1 MKRLEKLSLALAVGL
16 FGFTAGSP
24 AQAELTLSQSPLF
37 LITPVQPALI
47 MAVDDS
53 GSMDSEIL
61 VDGNDGAMWWNS
73 NNESF
78 TGLGPDADATGNIPA
93 PGRLNFNAGGGNG
106 GPWQK
111 YTYVFPNGGSNQDGR
126 RLGLGNHHG
135 VPPLPQFAYARSP
148 EFNAIYFNPEIE
160 YPPWPSEGSDTFTD
174 ASITAAKAD
183 PERGNQ
189 TWNLTENKEENDE
202 HWTFTFYEGMTIPS
216 GTRIKEAEDDHC
228 DNDVDDVEFDDWKD
242 VGPAGINIT
251 EEDCDVAISYYP
263 ATFWLTDGNSPPA
276 DFGYTGTPI
285 PGGLTPDGL
294 PMFGYEIRPSNF
306 DSTVKYNEAIQQF
319 ANWFQYY
326 RKRVH
331 LTRAAMGRSFVD
343 TSFLRLGFTTIN
355 DRNNVTMRDMAVDS
369 DREEYYDWQYGLV
382 GSGGTPNKQAVKHIG
397 EQFERGGDNAP
408 ILESCQRNFGML
420 VTDGF
425 SNTNNPGVGNTDGPS
440 TPTGEP
446 AAFGSVLS
454 DSESNTMADIAYSFY
469 NTHLRSGDIA
479 GGEVPTP
486 SACDQA
492 NPPLDLDCNDDP
504 HMNLFAVTLG
514 AKGLIFGRDED
525 ATNDPLNEL
534 TSSDWPT
541 AFPTRNPSTVDD
553 LWHAALNSRGGMF
566 SATNPQELVD
576 ALTAVLREIA
586 SRIEPVGVSAT
597 STRLDEDTQF
607 FESELDSTTWSG
619 DLRAIDANENTEN
632 WSAENNLPAHG
643 SRTIKTSIGGAGVDF
658 TTNAAVRDAI
668 FDNTGPVDSTEIDR
682 QNMIINYLRG
692 NQDNEQPGGSLRER
706 DGVIGDI
713 ANSRP
718 TFVGPVNEGWGRLDS
733 NYLDYVNG
741 AKQNIKQVL
750 VGANDGMLHAF
761 DSDSGIEQFAYI
773 PSMVHENLPELAD
786 PDYVHRFY
794 VDGQIGIGD
803 VKRSGWTTVA
813 VAGLGSGGKG
823 VFALDLKTKDVIW
836 EIDTDHPDVGEHI
849 GHVFGK
855 PVVTR
860 AGGRWVAVFGNGYN
874 SQEGTAGLIVA
885 DILSGSAQFIPTNSA
900 TDNGLS
906 EVAVF
911 MDPVDRLNALRAYAG
926 DLKGNMWRFDFDG
939 AQFPTSEFGANPLI
953 QVDNNRAITS
963 APTLAALPGGGL
975 MVFFGSG
982 KLLETGD
989 RVGNATEFDRFW
1001 AVRDRNS
1008 RFNNTSGLAQATM
1021 TFEDG
1026 NRVIEGVEGATDGWV
1041 LKLGIGSDETG
1052 ERVLAKP
1059 VVTFGRLIFTTF
1071 EPDDDPCAPGG
1082 IRRIYLLNAL
1092 NASGQ
1097 FDTDEC
1103 NNCGVIEVGLGAPID
1118 PAIIIRPPPT
1128 GDRFDDDNPPPPFDP
1143 GDGTLPD
1150 GSTVGAVTR
1159 WCSTLLIQVAGEGQ
1173 VPIGNVCDG
1182 RQVWRQA
1189 R

>member
-16 FGFTAGSP
+16 FGFTAGAP

-53 GSMDSEIL
+53 GSMDGEVIFPT
-61 VDGNDGAMWWNS
+61 NDGALWWNTGTRSFS
-73 NNESF
+73 NGSE
-78 TGLGPDADATGNIPA
+78 
-93 PGRLNFNAGGGNG
+93 LNFNTAGGANNT
-106 GPWQK
+106 WKK
-111 YTYVFPNGGSNQDGR
+111 YVYLFPNGSDGTGGHRRRYSDSNHD
-126 RLGLGNHHG
+126 HFAI
-135 VPPLPQFAYARSP
+135 PPTSNFAYARSP
-148 EFNAIYFNPEIE
+148 RFNAIYFDPAQE
-160 YPPWPSEGSDTFTD
+160 YPPLPSAGSDSFGD
-174 ASITAAKAD
+174 SDPTAAKVDA
-183 PERGNQ
+183 PRGNSIFD
-189 TWNLTENKEENDE
+189 LTTPRIDIDGNWVFKMHRDMLIPKG
-202 HWTFTFYEGMTIPS
+202 TTIS
-216 GTRIKEAEDDHC
+216 
-228 DNDVDDVEFDDWKD
+228 
-242 VGPAGINIT
+242 PAAGD
-251 EEDCDVAISYYP
+251 DCDLEDLDGNDISYGPDTTLSEDAVVDEGDCEMGIEYLP
-263 ATFWLTDGNSPPA
+263 ATFWLPASEGPPDG
-276 DFGYTGTPI
+276 FVGTPL
-285 PGGLTPDGL
+285 GGGMAPDGL
-294 PMFGYEIRPSNF
+294 PTLLGYEITPDNF
-306 DSTVKYNEAIQQF
+306 GTAYGDMIQKF
-319 ANWFQYY
+319 ANWFSYY
-326 RKRVH
+326 RKRSL
-331 LTRAAMGRSFVD
+331 LTRSAIGRSFEEV
-343 TSFLRLGFTTIN
+343 SFLRTGFFTIN
-355 DRNNVTMRDMAVDS
+355 NRNNVTMRDMAATN
-369 DREEYYDWQYGLV
+369 DRQEFFDWHYDLRGV
-382 GSGGTPNKQAVKHIG
+382 GGTPNKQAVNHLG
-397 EQFERGGDNAP
+397 NQFKRSSATGGAP
-408 ILESCQRNFGML
+408 ILEACQRNFGML

-425 SNTNNPGVGNTDGPS
+425 SNPASISGIGNEDGALPL
-440 TPTGEP
+440 PLGD
-446 AAFGSVLS
+446 SVS
-454 DSESNTMADIAYSFY
+454 GTMADLAYSFY
-469 NTHLRSGDIA
+469 RDNLRPPPAFEA
-479 GGEVPTP
+479 GQVPTP

-492 NPPLDLDCNDDP
+492 NPPLHLDCQDDL
-504 HMNLFAVTLG
+504 HMNLFAISLG
-514 AKGLIFGRDED
+514 AKGIEFGVNEAATED
-525 ATNDPLNEL
+525 PFASPP
-534 TSSDWPT
+534 SWPT
-541 AFPTRNPSTVDD
+541 NFPARHPSAVDD
-553 LWHAALNSRGGMF
+553 LWHATLNTRGQMF
-566 SATNPQELVD
+566 SATNPGELVD
-576 ALTAVLREIA
+576 ALTGVLREIA

-632 WSAENNLPAHG
+632 WSAENKLPVPGARKIFTRIGNTQENFTPSDDLRTALFGG
-643 SRTIKTSIGGAGVDF
+643 SAPSGSD
-658 TTNAAVRDAI
+658 
-668 FDNTGPVDSTEIDR
+668 ER
-682 QNMIINYLRG
+682 QLQDKIINYLRG
-692 NQDNEQPGGSLRER
+692 DQSNEQPGGPLRER

-718 TFVGPVNEGWGRLDS
+718 TFVGPINEGWGRLPGEGDPS
-733 NYLDYVNG
+733 GYLGYVNG
-741 AKQNIKQVL
+741 DKQNLDLVL

-761 DSDSGIEQFAYI
+761 DSDSGIERFAYI
-773 PSMVHENLPELAD
+773 PSMAHENLAELAD

-794 VDGQIGIGD
+794 VDGQIGVGD
-803 VKRSGWTTVA
+803 IKDGIWTTVA
-813 VAGLGSGGKG
+813 VAGLGAGGKG
-823 VFALDLKTKDVIW
+823 VVAIDLDKGNEKVLW
-836 EIDTDHPDVGEHI
+836 EIDTDHPDVGPHI

-874 SQEGTAGLIVA
+874 SQEGKAGLIVA
-885 DILSGSAQFIPTNSA
+885 DILSGSAQFIPTDSA

-926 DLKGNMWRFDFDG
+926 DLKGNMWRFDFTG
-939 AQFPTSEFGANPLI
+939 GSVASGFGTNPLI

-963 APTLAALPGGGL
+963 APTLAALPGGGI

-982 KLLETGD
+982 KLLETDD

-1001 AVRDRNS
+1001 AVRDRNN
-1008 RFNNTSGLAQATM
+1008 RFPNTNALAQATM
-1021 TFEDG
+1021 TSAPGG
-1026 NRVIEGVEGATDGWV
+1026 NRAIEGVEGATDGWV
-1041 LKLGIGSDETG
+1041 LKLGIGDSKTG

-1097 FDTDEC
+1097 FDSQC